1 MSQGNTFD
9 RRHFYH
15 TLVKLA
21 IPVAIQNTITSSL
34 NLVDTIMIGQLG
46 AVEVA
51 AVGLA
56 NRLFFVLILTLFAL
70 SSGTAIFTA
79 QFWGK
84 KDIQHIG
91 KVMGVALALCIG
103 IASVFS
109 IAALLIPAGV
119 MRIFTTDAAVI
130 EQGVV
135 YLRIVAF
142 SYVLTA
148 FTMLYS
154 FVLRSVEQVTLPMYA
169 STIALGLNT
178 FLNYCLILGHFGF
191 PALGVKGAAIAT
203 VIARVLEAAIILY
216 VTYRKRYPA
225 VKLADYMGISP
236 TLIKQFLTTTLP
248 VVANEVS
255 WVLGI
260 TTYSIVYGRMGTFE
274 VAAVN
279 IVNPVEQ
286 VSSSIFFG
294 LASACSVMVG
304 NQIGAEREDV
314 AFSYAKRF
322 TLIGVLGAVF
332 IGGII
337 ALNALR
343 ITSVFKVAPEVR
355 MFAMNMLFI
364 LSAVL
369 WARMFN
375 MINVVGVLRGGGD
388 TKFSMYMELLSIWG
402 VGVPLAFLGGFYW
415 KFSVYW
421 VFALVSLEEVVKMG
435 VGLYRLHS
443 GKWIHN
449 LTHLAGPQETE
460 CAEKLQV

>member
-1 MSQGNTFD
+1 MDTFNK
-9 RRHFYH
+9 RHFYQNAA
-15 TLVKLA
+15 KLA
-21 IPVAIQNTITSSL
+21 IPVTIQNTITSSL

-46 AVEVA
+46 GVEVA

-84 KDIQHIG
+84 KDVRHIG
-91 KVMGVALALCIG
+91 KVMGVALVLGVG
-103 IASVFS
+103 ITLIFS
-109 IAALLIPAGV
+109 AAALFIPEWV

-130 EQGVV
+130 AQGAL
-135 YLRIVAF
+135 YLRIIAF
-142 SYVLTA
+142 SYAMTA
-148 FTMLYS
+148 FTLLYS
-154 FVLRSVEQVTLPMYA
+154 FVLRSVEQVKLPMYA
-169 STIALGLNT
+169 STTALGLNT

-203 VIARVLEAAIILY
+203 MIARVLEAVII
-216 VTYRKRYPA
+216 VFFTYWKRFPA
-225 VKLADYMGISP
+225 VKLADFLGITP
-236 TLIKQFLTTTLP
+236 TLIKQFLATTLP

-304 NQIGAEREDV
+304 NQIGAEREDL
-314 AFSYAKRF
+314 ALSYAKRF
-322 TLIGVLGAVF
+322 TAIGALGALLIGGV
-332 IGGII
+332 I
-337 ALNALR
+337 ALNAFR

-355 MFAMNMLFI
+355 MFAVNMLFI

-369 WARMFN
+369 WTRTFN

-402 VGVPLAFLGGFYW
+402 LGVPLAFLGGFYW
-415 KFSVYW
+415 KFPVYW
-421 VFALVSLEEVVKMG
+421 VFALVSLEEAFKM
-435 VGLYRLHS
+435 VIGLYRLLS